1 MPVYVMKG
9 SSMIAIVS
17 FVILFLSCVTIFND
31 IQLDLRKN
39 HSRTY
44 IKKTNKGFFNKVL
57 FLPFVKEINK
67 IKYGLLIISYGL
79 AILGF
84 VLQALLTFNILSDGN
99 TIVLFLF
106 RIMIAYSVV
115 LFIYKMLIN
124 RILVAMNESKSV
136 FIVLMLIVIFIY
148 VVIFI
153 VVPILGRL
161 ITQ

>member
-1 MPVYVMKG
+1 MV
-9 SSMIAIVS
+9 AIVS
-17 FVILFLSCVTIFND
+17 CIILFLNYVTIFND
-31 IQLDLRKN
+31 IQLDLLEN

-44 IKKTNKGFFNKVL
+44 INKTNKGKGFLNKIL
-57 FLPFVKEINK
+57 FLSFLKEINM
-67 IKYGLLIISYGL
+67 IKHGLLIISYGL
-79 AILGF
+79 ATLGF

-148 VVIFI
+148 VVIFL